1 MFNVI
6 KKYKISIL
14 IFINSLWIGFGII
27 TYLSVHFDLFLD
39 EDTTSLLYISICSL
53 IFSVI
58 STYYFGVRNTHTSP
72 HWFLSFLL
80 YIGAIFVL
88 SITILFYLL
97 SDGFRDYKKYCSHFV
112 PILDHYHTTHHS
124 YPNNLS
130 YIDDKSIWNIRYDAD
145 NCGYRLQDD
154 GVYTFYFYEGMI
166 AIGYDSKTNKW
177 VKRAKQFKNKN
188 LKKAE

>member
-1 MFNVI
+1 MFEVI

-14 IFINSLWIGFGII
+14 IFINSLWISFGII
-27 TYLSVHFDLFLD
+27 TYLSVHFN
-39 EDTTSLLYISICSL
+39 LLSDPLALSYIKVYTL

-80 YIGAIFVL
+80 YLGAICVL

-97 SDGFRDYKKYCSHFV
+97 GDGFRDYKKYCSHFI

-130 YIDDKSIWNIRYDAD
+130 YIDDNSIWNIRYDAA
-145 NCGYRLQDD
+145 NCGYSLQDD
-154 GVYTFYFYEGMI
+154 GVYTFYFYDNIISM
-166 AIGYDSKTNKW
+166 GYDSKTKKW
-177 VKRAKQFKNKN
+177 VQRAKKFKK
-188 LKKAE
+188 